1 MRSGIMVC
9 SLVFIAAL
17 LLTSLGSVFL
27 YSATPSL
34 VVGLAGGSSFS
45 NAAEFTQIRF
55 GGDGVTI
62 IRDEFGIPH
71 IDGSSQQAVFFGFGY
86 AQAEDAIETIM
97 LNYLTA
103 TGTLSK
109 TFGPFG
115 NNNTWYPGLKNVES
129 DVLLRM
135 LWVVADE
142 EDYRT
147 LSENI
152 RRVMIEPFTAG
163 INYYIYTHWDTLPS
177 WIKENA
183 PVTPLHV
190 CSMAKLI
197 NLLFSRGALE
207 EWIAAEKAIKSMGVE
222 EYLKRYQSGIGT
234 SSASSLAVCGDV
246 LGSNQWAVNGSR
258 TSTGFPMYGMNPHLP
273 WDGVLQWYQA
283 HLMAPAHDGLPEL
296 NVMGAIF
303 YGLPFIGMGH
313 NRYIAWSETVNQVD
327 VGDVW
332 IERLNDDN
340 TMYYY
345 NGAWRPLDQK
355 TITVPVKISG
365 VGVIYQ
371 KIPVYYT
378 HHGVLLTINTTHHWA
393 LAVNYSTSKNIVG
406 LEQWYRINT
415 ARNLEEFKEAWS
427 LLGTAIFNVMY
438 ADVYGNIFYV
448 WNGVC
453 PRRNDTFN
461 WKAAVPGWLPE
472 TDWGP
477 VIPFG
482 ELPQQEN
489 PESGWMQN
497 CNIPAWNITIQPNN
511 VSIRHEATPFPS
523 YLVGWD
529 GNKGMSR
536 YTRGY
541 MLYNMLL
548 SDTNV
553 TIDDMIEMAVNVSVA
568 YLASDCISKLPD
580 TVPGGRQ
587 ELNDAIKALK
597 AWDMKMTNQTAA
609 TIFQLWAQKLMDKCR
624 EKYSENATIWD
635 FENYIGNLTQEEAVE
650 TLNETVSYMLHVYGN
665 VSVYWYNV
673 HYVVRGQ
680 YRVGLSGTS
689 GEPFGCLN
697 PRWYTFNEKTG
708 EWRCTGGS
716 SFIMVV
722 SLEPNNIKSWSVLPY
737 GVSNKP
743 SSPHYAD
750 QLLNYYSKDQ
760 LHPNYFYMVDILAH
774 NESSIDLPVY
784 SLNETIEMIKSKV
797 AEEMLASIQVLAMLN
812 IAALHTVN
820 QAARSSLATGL
831 TATAILAVVTAISA
845 RRKPKTPA

>member
-1 MRSGIMVC
+1 MRSRKIVC
-9 SLVFIAAL
+9 SAL
-17 LLTSLGSVFL
+17 LIAVFL
-27 YSATPSL
+27 LALSASTLNCTASSSL
-34 VVGLAGGSSFS
+34 TVGLAENSRSSSAVKSVKICF
-45 NAAEFTQIRF
+45 N
-55 GGDGVTI
+55 GDVVTI

-71 IDGSSQQAVFFGFGY
+71 INGSSQQAVFFGFGY

-109 TFGPFG
+109 TFGPSG
-115 NNNTWYPGLKNVES
+115 HNNTWYPGLSNLES

-135 LWVVADE
+135 LWVPASE
-142 EDYRT
+142 EDYVAINDT
-147 LSENI
+147 I
-152 RRVMIEPFTAG
+152 RRVMIEPFAAG
-163 INYYIYTHWDTLPS
+163 INYYIYTHWGSLPS

-183 PVTPLHV
+183 PVTSIHV
-190 CSMAKLI
+190 GSMGKLI
-197 NLLFSRGALE
+197 NLLFSSGVLR
-207 EWIAAEKAIKSMGVE
+207 EWMSAEKAIKSMGVE
-222 EYLKRYQSGIGT
+222 KYLEQYQSDAGLFSTIVGASPTLYGGT
-234 SSASSLAVCGDV
+234 

-258 TSTGFPMYGMNPHLP
+258 SATGYPMYGMDPHLP
-273 WDGVLQWYQA
+273 WDGVLQWYEA
-283 HLMAPAHDGLPEL
+283 HIMAPAHDGLPEL

-303 YGLPFIGMGH
+303 FGLPFIGMGH
-313 NRYIAWSETVNQVD
+313 NEYIAWSETVNQVD

-332 IERLNDDN
+332 IERLNEDN
-340 TMYYY
+340 TMYLY
-345 NGAWRPLDQK
+345 NGTWHPIEKK

-365 VGVIYQ
+365 IGVIYY
-371 KIPVYYT
+371 KLPVSYT
-378 HHGVLLTINTTHHWA
+378 HHGVLLTINETDHWA
-393 LAVNYSTSKNIVG
+393 LAVNYSTSKSVVG
-406 LEQWYRINT
+406 FEQWYRVNT
-415 ARNLEEFKEAWS
+415 AQNLTQFKEAWS

-438 ADVYGNIFYV
+438 ADVHGNIFYV

-461 WKAAVPGWLPE
+461 WSAAVPGWIPE

-477 VIPFG
+477 VIPFS

-497 CNIPAWNITIQPNN
+497 CNIPAWNITTQPNN
-511 VSIRHEATPFPS
+511 ITEQGPFPK

-529 GNKGMSR
+529 GYRGMSR

-548 SDTNV
+548 SNDNV
-553 TIDDMIEMAVNVSVA
+553 TIDDMLSMAVDVSVSH
-568 YLASDCISKLPD
+568 LAGDCIGKLPD
-580 TVPGGRQ
+580 SVPGGSQ
-587 ELNDAIKALK
+587 ELNEAIGALK
-597 AWDMKMTNQTAA
+597 AWDMRMTNQTAA

-624 EKYSENATIWD
+624 ETYGKDATIWD
-635 FENYIGNLTQEEAVE
+635 FENYIGNLTQEQAVE
-650 TLNETVSYMLHVYGN
+650 TLNETVNYMLQVYGN
-665 VSVYWYNV
+665 VSVYWANV

-680 YRVGLSGTS
+680 HRVGLSGTD

-722 SLEPNNIKSWSVLPY
+722 HLQPNNVSSLSVLPY

-743 SSPHYAD
+743 DSPHYAD
-750 QLLNYYSKDQ
+750 QLLNYYSKDT
-760 LHPNYFYMVDILAH
+760 LHPDYFYMDEILAH
-774 NESSIDLPVY
+774 RESISNIPVY
-784 SLNETIEMIKSKV
+784 TLNETIEMINRRV
-797 AEEMLASIQVLAMLN
+797 VEELLATVQTL
-812 IAALHTVN
+812 AALNMV
-820 QAARSSLATGL
+820 A
-831 TATAILAVVTAISA
+831 LAVVNQTTSSSLTVGAAAAVVLAAITVASA

>member
-1 MRSGIMVC
+1 MQSRKLAC
-9 SLVFIAAL
+9 SAMFIAVL
-17 LLTSLGSVFL
+17 LLAGLGTMALS
-27 YSATPSL
+27 SS
-34 VVGLAGGSSFS
+34 SSF
-45 NAAEFTQIRF
+45 AAGPVGNSSLLNDIKSVQICF
-55 GGDGVTI
+55 SGNVVTI

-71 IDGSSQQAVFFGFGY
+71 INGSSHQAAFFGFGY

-103 TGTLSK
+103 TGSLSK

-115 NNNTWYPGLKNVES
+115 HNNTWYPELSNVES
-129 DVLLRM
+129 DALLRM
-135 LWVVADE
+135 LWVVAGE
-142 EDYRT
+142 EDYAT
-147 LSENI
+147 LNETV
-152 RRVMIEPFTAG
+152 RRVMIEPFAAG
-163 INYYIYTHWDTLPS
+163 INYYIYTHWDSLPS

-190 CSMAKLI
+190 GSMGKLI
-197 NLLFSRGALE
+197 NLLFSSEALE
-207 EWIAAEKAIKSMGVE
+207 EWMAAEGAIKSMGVE
-222 EYLKRYQSGIGT
+222 EYLRRYQSGVGA
-234 SSASSLAVCGDV
+234 SSAGLSSAIYGDV
-246 LGSNQWAVNGSR
+246 FGSNQWAVNGSR
-258 TSTGFPMYGMNPHLP
+258 SATGHPMYGMNPHLP

-283 HLMAPAHDGLPEL
+283 HIMAPSHDGLPEL

-313 NRYIAWSETVNQVD
+313 NKYIAWSETVNQVD

-340 TMYYY
+340 TMYLY
-345 NGAWRPLDQK
+345 NGTWRPIEQR

-365 VGVIYQ
+365 IGVLHQ

-378 HHGVLLTINTTHHWA
+378 HHGVLLTINKTHHWA
-393 LAVNYSTSKNIVG
+393 LAVNYSTSKNIMG
-406 LEQWYRINT
+406 FEQWYRVNT
-415 ARNLEEFKEAWS
+415 AQNLTQFKDAWA

-438 ADVYGNIFYV
+438 ADVHGNIFYV

-461 WKAAVPGWLPE
+461 WNAAVPGWLPE

-477 VIPFG
+477 VIPFN

-497 CNIPAWNITIQPNN
+497 CNIPAWNITTQPNN
-511 VSIRHEATPFPS
+511 ISTTHQTNPFPK

-529 GNKGMSR
+529 GYRGMSR

-541 MLYNMLL
+541 RLYNMLL
-548 SDTNV
+548 SDANV
-553 TIDDMIEMAVNVSVA
+553 AMNDMIDMAVNVSVA
-568 YLASDCISKLPD
+568 YIASDCISKLPSG
-580 TVPGGRQ
+580 VPGGSQ
-587 ELNDAIKALK
+587 ALNEAIAALK

-609 TIFQLWAQKLMDKCR
+609 TIFQLWAQRLMDKCR
-624 EKYSENATIWD
+624 EKYGKDATIWD
-635 FENYIGNLTQEEAVE
+635 FEEYIGNLTQDEAVNV
-650 TLNETVSYMLHVYGN
+650 LNETVSYMLNVYGN

-680 YRVGLSGTS
+680 YKVGLSGTN

-722 SLEPNNIKSWSVLPY
+722 SLEPGNVSSWSVLPY

-743 SSPHYAD
+743 TSRHYAD
-750 QLLNYYSKDQ
+750 QLLNYYSKDT
-760 LHPNYFYMVDILAH
+760 LHPNYFYMDDILMH
-774 NESSIDLPVY
+774 NESISNIPVY
-784 SLNETIEMIKSKV
+784 SLNETIEMINERIT
-797 AEEMLASIQVLAMLN
+797 EELFAAIQAFAILN
-812 IAALHTVN
+812 MAALFVVNQTVN
-820 QAARSSLATGL
+820 SSLAIGL
-831 TATAILAVVTAISA
+831 TATAILAAVAVASA
-845 RRKPKTPA
+845 RRKPEH